1 MVQRRRRSENMSKD
15 ELIDKILNL
24 KNFKNDL
31 NSKFSVLN
39 YCFNNS
45 EAKY

>member
-1 MVQRRRRSENMSKD
+1 MSKD
-15 ELIDKILNL
+15 ELIEKILNL

-39 YCFNNS
+39 YRFNNS